1 MGPSGYVGFGTSID
15 PGTLS
20 SIDAVRARLTPCE
33 GDPGF
38 SSKSSDGSRL
48 SFMGV
53 GMAAGTGTIGGMDMM
68 GDTGTIGGASADEMR
83 RASSLS

>member
-1 MGPSGYVGFGTSID
+1 VGSGASIGFGASID

-33 GDPGF
+33 DDSGF
-38 SSKSSDGSRL
+38 SSKSLDGSRL

-53 GMAAGTGTIGGMDMM
+53 GMAAGTGTIGGMDMI
-68 GDTGTIGGASADEMR
+68 GDTGTIGGAGADEMK